1 MTGQEEM
8 LKIDEIELL
17 IASKRPKI
25 KMGREMNI
33 QFLGEQTQENKYRKR
48 YSSCADNHGNRK

>member
-1 MTGQEEM
+1 M
-8 LKIDEIELL
+8 KIDEIELL